1 MSITW
6 RPDMSAPLWDS
17 HEIGEPRGP
26 FFQDISITHIKQSG
40 PSCVPTTLAMLAK
53 ATGAEVGPEDF
64 MPLINSQS
72 PHTWSKAL
80 EPYGFQLAYC
90 NQDVRRLGYYIDELV
105 EYDDLFLICFY
116 STTPPSDPDNNG
128 RLCTAHIVTLH
139 KDIIIDTAK
148 GGDASITK
156 ATDYPRLNR
165 ETKRI
170 FRVVPKGH
178 PRCL

>member
-1 MSITW
+1 MSETW
-6 RPDMSAPLWDS
+6 TPNMSAPLWDS
-17 HEIGEPRGP
+17 HEEGEPCGP
-26 FFQDISITHIKQSG
+26 FFHNLDIRHIKQSG

-53 ATGAEVGPEDF
+53 ATGADVNPEDF

-72 PHTWSKAL
+72 PHTWSKSL
-80 EPYGFQLAYC
+80 EPYGLQLAYC
-90 NQDVRRLGYYIDELV
+90 NQDVRRLEYYIDELV

-116 STTPPSDPDNNG
+116 SKTPPSDPDVNG
-128 RLCTAHIVTLH
+128 KLCTAHIVTLH
-139 KDIIIDTAK
+139 KGVIIDTAK
-148 GGDASITK
+148 RGNYSVCK
-156 ATDYPRLNR
+156 AIDYPRLGR

>member
-1 MSITW
+1 MSETW
-6 RPDMSAPLWDS
+6 TPNMSAPLWDS
-17 HEIGEPRGP
+17 HEEGEPCGP
-26 FFQDISITHIKQSG
+26 FFHNLDIRHIKQSG

-53 ATGAEVGPEDF
+53 ATGADVNPEDF

-72 PHTWSKAL
+72 PHTWSKSL
-80 EPYGFQLAYC
+80 EPYGLQLAYC
-90 NQDVRRLGYYIDELV
+90 NQDVRRLEYYIDELV

-116 STTPPSDPDNNG
+116 SKTPPSDPGVNG
-128 RLCTAHIVTLH
+128 KLCTAHIVTLH
-139 KDIIIDTAK
+139 KGVIIDTAK
-148 GGDASITK
+148 RGDSSVCK
-156 ATDYPRLNR
+156 AIDYPRLGR